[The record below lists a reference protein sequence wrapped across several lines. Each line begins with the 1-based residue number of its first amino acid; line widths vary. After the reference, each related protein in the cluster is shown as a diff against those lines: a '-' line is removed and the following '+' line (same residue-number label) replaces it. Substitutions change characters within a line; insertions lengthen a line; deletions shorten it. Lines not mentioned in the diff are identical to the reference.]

1 MGGVCCRPERRPAA
15 TSGSTTAVIAKSK
28 QTDGEDETQVISTA
42 KKSIRVE
49 SVRTKTKGKS
59 NNSTAVS
66 SSASTTATATSATT
80 VINSIVTPSSGT
92 TSVNSNTMVTSNTT
106 ATTVEPEVAA
116 GRRSGRH
123 QTPTPNTPATR
134 PPSARQATPTR
145 QIVPGS
151 TAAAS
156 ASTVTTK
163 QAANVAKQAAG

>member
-1 MGGVCCRPERRPAA
+1 MG
-15 TSGSTTAVIAKSK
+15 
-28 QTDGEDETQVISTA
+28 
-42 KKSIRVE
+42 
-49 SVRTKTKGKS
+49 
-59 NNSTAVS
+59 
-66 SSASTTATATSATT
+66 TSATT

-116 GRRSGRH
+116 GRRSGRQ

-151 TAAAS
+151 TASSAAVS
-156 ASTVTTK
+156 
-163 QAANVAKQAAG
+163 VAKQAAGANTITTTTTTSTNSNKKAN